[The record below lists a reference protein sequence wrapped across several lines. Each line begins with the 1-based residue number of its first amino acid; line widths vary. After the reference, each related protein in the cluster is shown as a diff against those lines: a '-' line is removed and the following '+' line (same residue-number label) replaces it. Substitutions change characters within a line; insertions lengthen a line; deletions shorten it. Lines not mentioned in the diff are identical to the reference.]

1 MSVGRS
7 DSAIGKACFLGLK
20 LFRLIRQRSDYA
32 VEGGREADFGDSNK
46 MANLTSPLPQN
57 AAGKSDFL
65 GHILAVEINDFL
77 PSRGYQ
83 RRSRSRVIPN
93 ILHLLDHI
101 DKHRAEGNFYITPDV
116 MKDFPEVVS
125 LVHSRSHEIGLCL
138 DFRDFHC
145 PGSIGKYRDELRTIT
160 HKDNCGA
167 CLKGGYREGR
177 HWLRQLAEDDFRYC
191 LTSFHIGPDNLGS
204 TPENISFGN
213 NQTIYVVPPS
223 AYRFFGMNSR
233 FGEAGRIRLFPYWFL
248 RRCMRHFTRAEIPAL
263 VNFPLWEFDP
273 HLPRRA
279 LNPLQALKSYANLS
293 LAEFKLTRLILD
305 FDFVKVTRILG
316 LEAPEKV

>member
-1 MSVGRS
+1 MTNS
-7 DSAIGKACFLGLK
+7 D
-20 LFRLIRQRSDYA
+20 
-32 VEGGREADFGDSNK
+32 E
-46 MANLTSPLPQN
+46 MANLISTTLDETTD
-57 AAGKSDFL
+57 KSHFL

-77 PSRGYQ
+77 ASRGYP

-101 DKHRAEGNFYITPDV
+101 DKHRAEGNFYITPDL

-145 PGSIGKYRDELRTIT
+145 HGNLDKYRRELQAIT
-160 HKDNCGA
+160 DKQTCGA
-167 CLKGGYREGR
+167 ILKGNLKQGR
-177 HWLRQLAEDDFRYC
+177 YWLRQLAENGYHYC
-191 LTSFHIGPDNLGS
+191 LTSFHLG
-204 TPENISFGN
+204 TGKTKAAPENISFDEN
-213 NQTIYVVPPS
+213 CSIRVIPPS
-223 AYRFFGMNSR
+223 AYRFLGIDSR

-248 RRCMRHFTRAEIPAL
+248 RRCMRHFTHAERPAL
-263 VNFPLWEFDP
+263 INFPLWEFDP

-279 LNPLQALKSYANLS
+279 LNPLQALKSYGNLS

-316 LEAPEKV
+316 LEDAEKG